1 MDDKQNSLGAHNI
14 TDLVEK
20 EITGIFNTKTSA
32 EEQKKK
38 NTKDLEK
45 ILYLVKKIY
54 KFAMILIQK

>member
-38 NTKDLEK
+38 R
-45 ILYLVKKIY
+45 
-54 KFAMILIQK
+54 IQKIWKRSYTW

>member
-32 EEQKKK
+32 EEQKKR
-38 NTKDLEK
+38 
-45 ILYLVKKIY
+45 
-54 KFAMILIQK
+54 IQKIWKRSYTW

>member
-14 TDLVEK
+14 TDLVEN
-20 EITGIFNTKTSA
+20 EIMGIFNTKTSA
-32 EEQKKK
+32 EEQKEK

-45 ILYLVKKIY
+45 ILYLVKKVY

>member
-1 MDDKQNSLGAHNI
+1 MDDKQNSLRAHNI

-20 EITGIFNTKTSA
+20 EIMGIFNTKTSA
-32 EEQKKK
+32 EEQKEK

-45 ILYLVKKIY
+45 ILYLVKKVY

>member
-1 MDDKQNSLGAHNI
+1 MDDKQNSLRAHNI

-38 NTKDLEK
+38 EYKRFGKDLIPGEK
-45 ILYLVKKIY
+45 GI
-54 KFAMILIQK
+54 